1 MEDRARAAFSSGHL
15 VMAEETMIIAIV
27 TVIQIQSGHYQ
38 YQVPRR
44 MVSFLGT
51 VKPAAASWQQL
62 TAPVAVERGRLP
74 PLIFTTV
81 ARQVECRSINFSCS
95 KMIIIYLRPTYLTNE
110 LFALCKYK

>member
-15 VMAEETMIIAIV
+15 VMVEETMTIAIV

-62 TAPVAVERGRLP
+62 TAPVAVERGRLAP
-74 PLIFTTV
+74 QIFTTV
-81 ARQVECRSINFSCS
+81 ARQVDRMSF
-95 KMIIIYLRPTYLTNE
+95 
-110 LFALCKYK
+110 YKF